1 MALYSGTG
9 PALEYQSGVGATEAE
24 AVGHDQVN
32 RLIQTLTQDRQIR
45 CILVQL
51 FDVGRGGEEVVAH
64 HQQAVDRFLYTG
76 GAQGGVGTSAV
87 FLEPFTDYPWAH
99 VDMAG
104 MAMTDSVKERPYL
117 SHGATGYGVRL
128 FLEFLRDWA

>member
-1 MALYSGTG
+1 MLGLCESETFSPPLPSTLPRGERELGRCLAPASELGCWHPSPLAGEGPGERGMALYSGTG
-9 PALEYQSGVGATEAE
+9 PALEYQRGVGATEAE

-64 HQQAVDRFLYTG
+64 
-76 GAQGGVGTSAV
+76 
-87 FLEPFTDYPWAH
+87 
-99 VDMAG
+99 
-104 MAMTDSVKERPYL
+104 
-117 SHGATGYGVRL
+117 
-128 FLEFLRDWA
+128 